1 VYLMCSLLFVRV
13 LLHQLRQRQ
22 VKCLKVNCLMLSRVL
37 PSHRYARQN
46 LKQMQSSR
54 NHNLSVQL
62 HHLDQRRPLRK
73 TTLIIPVVLQME
85 PLQYHHQVV
94 PLRGFRHLLSL
105 LLSKYGHQVVP
116 LRGFRHLLSHL
127 LSKYSQSSP
136 TRVPSPPVSPK

>member
-1 VYLMCSLLFVRV
+1 MYLMCSLLFVRV

-94 PLRGFRHLLSL
+94 PLRGFRHLLS
-105 LLSKYGHQVVP
+105 
-116 LRGFRHLLSHL
+116 HL